1 MKIIEYTERWLN
13 TDLIQGKIFL
23 GFSIILTAAIII
35 ICLGNNL
42 LLKGTLIPLILLA
55 LMFLIYSS
63 SQIITIPK
71 KLSVY
76 TTAFENNKEEFKT
89 SEQARVKKLIDNYL
103 RNKKIW
109 LVIMIIGGL
118 LCIVLDN
125 NYLKG
130 LGLGL
135 IFLGASSF
143 VADTLL
149 QRSATVYYKHL
160 I

>member
-23 GFSIILTAAIII
+23 GFSIILIAAIII

-76 TTAFENNKEEFKT
+76 TTAFVNNEEEFKT

-103 RNKKIW
+103 RNK
-109 LVIMIIGGL
+109 
-118 LCIVLDN
+118 

-135 IFLGASSF
+135 IFFGASSF